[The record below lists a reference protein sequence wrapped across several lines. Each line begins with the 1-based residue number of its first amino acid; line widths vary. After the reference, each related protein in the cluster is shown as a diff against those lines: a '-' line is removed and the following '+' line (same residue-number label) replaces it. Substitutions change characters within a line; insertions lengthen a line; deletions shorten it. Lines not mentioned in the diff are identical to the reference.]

1 MRGGRLHRLLIL
13 GLALASPIGCA
24 YGLVA
29 GGEIRPVAFEAVL
42 DRTMQARQLFV
53 SEPPLA
59 RVATPDDLIVVVEEA
74 LAEQWPE
81 ESVRA
86 YEAGLVTMGLWPR
99 GRDLR
104 DETVAVF
111 SSEVAGLY
119 VPATETIYVVEG
131 TRSPLS
137 LRLLSFVSRRDFLT
151 EFVLSHE
158 IVHLLQHVAYPE
170 LIDPA
175 FQRID
180 QDDLDRAIQA
190 ALEGDA
196 LRYGYEA
203 MGAGIDSLPTDAF
216 TESFEEDVAE
226 NAGEALEDAP
236 ALLRLTLAFPYAAGL
251 PLSVAEGRGLLDRPP
266 ASTEQAMH
274 PERRREPFLVF
285 DLRPLRARLP
295 EGCTFLHENTV
306 GELHLSVLFRD
317 LGDDPSPDVWQG
329 WDGDRFLVA
338 QCGARLEFVWLT
350 AWDREGDAEEFA
362 EAYAGIAPA
371 VADRAGH
378 DAPPELT
385 RSGREVSVATPALR
399 DLARELGA
407 GAARRRVVDVA
418 ELKAHFDPAADASP

>member
-1 MRGGRLHRLLIL
+1 VRGGRLHRLLIL

-285 DLRPLRARLP
+285 ALRPLRARLP

-317 LGDDPSPDVWQG
+317 L
-329 WDGDRFLVA
+329 A

-407 GAARRRVVDVA
+407 GAARKRVVDVA